1 MTTFPDGFLWGAST
15 APHQIEGNN
24 LNSDFWANEGR
35 VPGMERSG
43 DACDSYHRYREDM
56 QLLAD
61 AGLNSYRFGIEWAR
75 IEPEPGLIS
84 RAELAHY
91 RRMIDTAN
99 ELGLTPFVTLH
110 HFTNPRWFAEQGG
123 WTAPGAIDRFRSYV
137 ETATTILDGV
147 EWVATMNEPNMLAMM
162 TGMAVRMQQAQ
173 ERGEAWKSPT
183 VDTDGPR
190 PAFPA
195 PSPEIGRIFV
205 EAHHAVRD
213 IVRDRTGARVGW
225 TVANRAFETRPGG
238 EEKRRELEYIWED
251 LYLEGSRGDDF
262 VGVQSYSAQWVNAD
276 GIEPHPKHPDNTL
289 VGTAYRP
296 DALGIAVR
304 HTAEVTGGV
313 PIVVT
318 ENGVATHDDAR
329 RIAYTDEALHHLG
342 LAIADGVDVRGY
354 LHWSLLDNYE
364 WGHWEPTFGLIQ
376 VDRETFARTPQPSL
390 GWLGE
395 VARRNGRLER
405 AA

>member
-1 MTTFPDGFLWGAST
+1 MSTFPDGFLWGAST

-35 VPGMERSG
+35 IPGMERSG

-56 QLLAD
+56 QLMVD

-91 RRMIDTAN
+91 RRMIDTAV

-110 HFTNPRWFAEQGG
+110 HFTNPRWFAERGG
-123 WTAPGAIDRFRSYV
+123 WMAPDAIDRFRSYA

-162 TGMAVRMQQAQ
+162 TGMAVFMQQAQ
-173 ERGEAWKSPT
+173 QQDDQWQSPT

-190 PAFPA
+190 PALPA

-205 EAHHAVRD
+205 DAHHAVRD
-213 IVRDRTGARVGW
+213 LVRERTGAKVGW

-276 GIEPHPKHPDNTL
+276 GIEPYEDSPENTL

-313 PIVVT
+313 PVVVT
-318 ENGVATHDDAR
+318 ENGIATHDDAR
-329 RIAYTDEALHHLG
+329 RIAYTDEALRHLA

-364 WGHWEPTFGLIQ
+364 WGHWEPTFGLIA
-376 VDRETFARTPQPSL
+376 VDRETFLRTPKPSL
-390 GWLGE
+390 AWLGE
-395 VARRNGRLER
+395 VARWNGRTE
-405 AA
+405 A

>member
-1 MTTFPDGFLWGAST
+1 
-15 APHQIEGNN
+15 
-24 LNSDFWANEGR
+24 
-35 VPGMERSG
+35 
-43 DACDSYHRYREDM
+43 M

-123 WTAPGAIDRFRSYV
+123 WTAPGAIDRFRAYV

-162 TGMAVRMQQAQ
+162 TGMAVFMQQAQ
-173 ERGEAWKSPT
+173 KHGEDWQSPT

-190 PAFPA
+190 PTLPA
-195 PSPEIGRIFV
+195 PKPEIGRIFV

-213 IVRDRTGARVGW
+213 IVRDRTGAEVGW

-262 VGVQSYSAQWVNAD
+262 VGVQSYSAQWVNEE
-276 GIEPHPKHPDNTL
+276 GIEPHPPHPDNTL
-289 VGTAYRP
+289 VGTRLPSGRP
-296 DALGIAVR
+296 RDRGAAHSRGHRRRADRRHRERHRHARR
-304 HTAEVTGGV
+304 HTPYRLHGRSPPPPRPWRSRTASMCAATCTGRCSTTTSG
-313 PIVVT
+313 
-318 ENGVATHDDAR
+318 ATGSR
-329 RIAYTDEALHHLG
+329 
-342 LAIADGVDVRGY
+342 
-354 LHWSLLDNYE
+354 
-364 WGHWEPTFGLIQ
+364 
-376 VDRETFARTPQPSL
+376 PS
-390 GWLGE
+390 
-395 VARRNGRLER
+395 A
-405 AA
+405 